1 MTFRSARP
9 HILSMILLA
18 LFMSL
23 FPVRAGADA
32 ASDLPSLEEFS
43 DAIRN
48 GDAEALRGIYIPD
61 VLAAEVVQQPEDDPA
76 FVSSQENTLTQF
88 RMAEEAGSTGL
99 LAHNYLAGDAFFQMQ
114 EGQVFFLVYG
124 DGRTEVFVV
133 KRILRFRALDPNSV
147 WSNFIDL
154 RNAHLISASHL
165 FSKVYA
171 QPGHVILQTCI
182 QVGEES
188 SWGRLFIDAIP
199 YPAEDS
205 TDTEK

>member
-1 MTFRSARP
+1 MPFRSARP
-9 HILSMILLA
+9 HLLSVLL
-18 LFMSL
+18 LTLIVSL

-32 ASDLPSLEEFS
+32 PSELPSLEEFS
-43 DAIRN
+43 AAIRN
-48 GDAEALRGIYIPD
+48 GDAQALRGIYIPEL
-61 VLAAEVVQQPEDDPA
+61 LAAEVVPQPEEDPA

-99 LAHNYLAGDAFFQMQ
+99 LAHNYLAGDAFFQME

-133 KRILRFRALDPNSV
+133 KRILRFRALDPDSV

-188 SWGRLFIDAIP
+188 SWGRLFIDAVP
-199 YPAEDS
+199 YPEDLS
-205 TDTEK
+205 TEDLE